1 MEKMDVPTKNKS
13 AVTRE
18 FTKLLGKK
26 RKVDEI
32 QEVDD
37 DDKEEN
43 ELEIDNID
51 ADFNALEL

>member
-1 MEKMDVPTKNKS
+1 MPKNKS